1 MRGKESKS
9 WWRRFVD
16 GVTRLFFNKKKAVVK
31 RKSSSFGIS
40 SDTEQEVI
48 PDEETKQIFE
58 EKKQRTTQILLE
70 KLSKKDSKKTKVQ
83 KIEESEHQTP
93 LKTAVVK
100 MSSSAPLERHESNP
114 ILEPTENRWES
125 KAVFNPAAA
134 YKDGKVH
141 LVYRAIGDN
150 DVSMLGYASS
160 RDGVTIDER
169 LEQPIFSLEDHLR
182 PTLPRGKRRKRI
194 SYDSGGGWSGGCEDP
209 RLIFIDENVYLL
221 YTAFDGWNSIRIA
234 FTTISLDDFIHRRWN
249 WSDRILISPPGRIEK
264 NWVLFPE
271 KIDGKF
277 AILHGIS
284 PKVNISYVNK
294 LEDLRDDP
302 VLKNAT
308 FKRVSRKGVWDS
320 WVRGAGPPP
329 IKTKYGWLLLY
340 HAMDARDPDRYKL
353 GAVILDEHHPEKI
366 LYRSTK
372 PILEPDEI
380 YENRGYKAGV
390 IYSCGAVVVRN
401 ELFIYYGGADTVSC
415 VAVANLDH
423 FLNDLIATG
432 TATLESSKQILS
444 ESPNKKSMYAR
455 RKKISK
461 KSDSVA

>member
-1 MRGKESKS
+1 MRGKEKGS

-16 GVTRLFFNKKKAVVK
+16 RCANLFFYKRKTPTESEPVAFLDLKKKKTSQSV
-31 RKSSSFGIS
+31 
-40 SDTEQEVI
+40 
-48 PDEETKQIFE
+48 
-58 EKKQRTTQILLE
+58 EKKTVQLIISAAAKKQAESLRARLGKRVVSPEEDVEGERSE
-70 KLSKKDSKKTKVQ
+70 KGSWNR
-83 KIEESEHQTP
+83 H
-93 LKTAVVK
+93 AVKFV
-100 MSSSAPLERHESNP
+100 SPLERHEANP
-114 ILEPTENRWES
+114 ILEPTENEWES
-125 KAVFNPAAA
+125 KAAFNPAAA

-141 LVYRAIGDN
+141 LVYRAIGEK
-150 DVSMLGYASS
+150 DVSMLGYATS

-169 LEQPIFSLEDHLR
+169 LEKPIFSIEDHLK
-182 PTLPRGKRRKRI
+182 PTLSPEERKEPL

-209 RLIFIDENVYLL
+209 RLIFIDDKVYLL

-234 FTTISLDDFIHRRWN
+234 FTSMSFDDFINRRWN

-271 KIDGKF
+271 KINGKF

-284 PKVNISYVNK
+284 PKVHISYVKN

-302 VLKNAT
+302 VLQKAT
-308 FKRVSRKGVWDS
+308 FKKVSRKGVWDS

-340 HAMDARDPDRYKL
+340 HAMDASDPDRYKL
-353 GAVILDEHHPEKI
+353 GAMILDEHDPEKI
-366 LYRSTK
+366 LYRSSK

-390 IYSCGAVVVRN
+390 VYSCGAVVIRN

-415 VAVANLDH
+415 VAVANLDR
-423 FLNDLIATG
+423 FLSDLVATG
-432 TATLESSKQILS
+432 TATLESA
-444 ESPNKKSMYAR
+444 KKELNEPKKKRMYAR
-455 RKKISK
+455 HKKVSK
-461 KSDSVA
+461 KSNPLA